1 MNSVITLP
9 ASEEVNVS
17 SVQIS
22 TLHNFCSPYFFSAS
36 KPKGGSNIKTFIENR
51 LPVKSNQIHGF
62 ATCLPPRLGGLVF
75 ILSCVMLDSSDLSI
89 TYVAN
94 GHVF

>member
-17 SVQIS
+17 SIQIS

-51 LPVKSNQIHGF
+51 FYLTFIEYHFELRYARFQRSLDNVHSER
-62 ATCLPPRLGGLVF
+62 PR
-75 ILSCVMLDSSDLSI
+75 ILMASEKLEILI
-89 TYVAN
+89 
-94 GHVF
+94 